1 MIPKKLS
8 FDEYEEYFQFIE
20 DNTGCGI
27 ETEQGTW
34 EEFFWIQVYL
44 PRSYFYID
52 PSFFEANPFITDDD
66 LPEKIQV
73 KFELFG
79 IGHIEKRKSF
89 VFKPWIIGI
98 DNPNIYSQLENF
110 LLFIPDNLFL
120 NLIRRSIFL
129 EQFTWDQLSKIRVLQ
144 DIRETEFE
152 QFGLN
157 AINTPQILQT
167 ERLDIVRID
176 IDKKEEIETFY
187 NNNWMPIDNGL
198 SSKYFRTSLNL
209 WFQVNIKG
217 NHTPIGYFRLY
228 ESNSKFTGGMSL
240 EYVIEKNK
248 RNNGFITEGIN
259 GIIDY
264 LRKYSIT
271 HNLVADIND
280 DNESSIRVIEKCG
293 FKKFKSKND
302 FFLDLI
308 SEIDAE
314 LENKTIRG
322 LAEFTMES
330 VYVEKFHRYFN

>member
-8 FDEYEEYFQFIE
+8 LDEYEEYFQFIE

-52 PSFFEANPFITDDD
+52 PSFFEVNPFITDDD
-66 LPEKIQV
+66 LPEIIQV

-98 DNPNIYSQLENF
+98 DNPNIYTQLENF
-110 LLFIPDNLFL
+110 LLFIPDNLFF

-129 EQFTWDQLSKIRVLQ
+129 EQFTWGQLSKIRVLQ
-144 DIRETEFE
+144 DIKDTEFD

-157 AINTPQILQT
+157 ATNTPKILKT
-167 ERLDIVRID
+167 ERLEIVQIGTH
-176 IDKKEEIETFY
+176 KKEEIETFY

-198 SSKYFRTSLNL
+198 KNKYFRPSLNV
-209 WFQVNIKG
+209 WFQINIRE
-217 NHTPIGYFRLY
+217 NNTPIGYLRLY
-228 ESNSKFTGGMSL
+228 ESNSKFNGGMSL
-240 EYVIEKNK
+240 EYIIEKNK
-248 RNNGFITEGIN
+248 RNNGFATEGLN
-259 GIIDY
+259 GIIGY
-264 LRKYSIT
+264 LKQYSIT

-293 FKKFKSKND
+293 FKKLKTKNE

-314 LENKTIRG
+314 LEKEIIRG
-322 LAEFTMES
+322 LAEITMES
-330 VYVEKFHRYFN
+330 IYVEKFRRYFN